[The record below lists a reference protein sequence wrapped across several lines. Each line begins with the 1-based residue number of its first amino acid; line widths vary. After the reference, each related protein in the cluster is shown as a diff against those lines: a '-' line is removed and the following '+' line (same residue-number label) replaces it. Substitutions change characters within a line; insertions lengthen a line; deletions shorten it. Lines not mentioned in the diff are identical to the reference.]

1 MIYTEIFEQARE
13 RLLPVLQA
21 HGFKVASVERAAK
34 EGENAYAEY
43 FRRGLRLRLVWEA
56 QAQALWIESAREV
69 DAQIVSR
76 WVDIEWRLAGERL
89 PLITDTTPER
99 LEMLAEALD
108 NFVRLQI
115 ADRRS

>member
-1 MIYTEIFEQARE
+1 MIYTEVFEQARE
-13 RLLPVLQA
+13 RLFPVLRA

-56 QAQALWIESAREV
+56 QAQAIWIESAREV

-76 WVDIEWRLAGERL
+76 WVDIEWSLAGERL

-108 NFVRLQI
+108 HFLLARK
-115 ADRRS
+115 S